1 MGGGRVNAITLTLA
15 QAGEQDVTLTA
26 GGAIIM
32 TISVGLVLGLAVFCF
47 WRLLR
52 EPTPSERHHVPLD
65 IDTHDQNG

>member
-1 MGGGRVNAITLTLA
+1 MNAIMSTLA

-32 TISVGLVLGLAVFCF
+32 TISVGLVLGLTVFCF

-52 EPTPSERHHVPLD
+52 ESTPSEHHHVPLD
-65 IDTHDQNG
+65 IGTYDRNG